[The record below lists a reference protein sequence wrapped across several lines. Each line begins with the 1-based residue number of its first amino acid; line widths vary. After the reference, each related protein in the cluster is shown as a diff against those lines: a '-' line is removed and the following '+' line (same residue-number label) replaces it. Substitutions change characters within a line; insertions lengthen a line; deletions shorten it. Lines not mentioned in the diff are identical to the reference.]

1 VRFFLVRS
9 HYRTDLNY
17 SDVHLDDADNGLKRL
32 YTALTVVPNVW
43 IVPIDWSNPYAVR
56 FKAAMDDDFGTPG
69 AVAVLFDL
77 AGEINKTKSA
87 ELAELLKA
95 LGGCLGILQ
104 NSNWLQE
111 SVESGATAT
120 MTLQNIEDHIAN
132 RAAAKSAKRFPQA
145 DAIRKLLLENG
156 IVLKDSPAGTTWEAK

>member
-1 VRFFLVRS
+1 VEV
-9 HYRTDLNY
+9 
-17 SDVHLDDADNGLKRL
+17 
-32 YTALTVVPNVW
+32 
-43 IVPIDWSNPYAVR
+43 DWTNPYAVR

-77 AGEINKTKSA
+77 AGEVNRTKSA

-120 MTLQNIEDHIAN
+120 LTPQNIEDHIAN
-132 RAAAKSAKRFPQA
+132 RAAAKAAKRFSQA
-145 DAIRKLLLENG
+145 DAIRKLLLESG